1 MYINIKNVLSK
12 SKSLSIIKKKTKE
25 RGKKQMKLNF
35 KGRREKGIT
44 LIALVITIIV
54 LLILVGVTIAT
65 LTGENGILTKAKT
78 AQTTTNE
85 ENAKEQIKT
94 AVMGSYGKDGKLN
107 YGDLKTNLEQIGIKE
122 LPNEALYPLKVTL
135 DGVKATIKE
144 NGEVEFQNG
153 KTIEV
158 GDYVAYDPTLEANA
172 SDLSYTS
179 TTDKTGADSNQEFN
193 VSTYKKAGYGWRVL
207 GVSNGKIRLISEEFI
222 GAGDYTDSNRTYY
235 RLEGQKGYI
244 NGIEELNN
252 ISAIFGHGKGA
263 ESATS
268 ITVDDI
274 NAITGYNPET
284 AKYGKGDFGEYG
296 NKVTYTRGSGTALS
310 SSATNGKT
318 WSGTRD
324 TFNYYDKT
332 NKTFKALT
340 TGSTEITST
349 SYYYNPTT
357 LNSNSE
363 KPTQGVDESGVYNT
377 VYQMLFGKYTVDQNN
392 YSRNFIGTGAKTLY
406 WLASDYAHADSYS
419 VYWGLR
425 NVEDGAVE
433 YIHYCLYNSGGYD
446 AWYSYG
452 VRPVVSLKSDV
463 SLEWN
468 EAANEWEINN
478 G

>member
-1 MYINIKNVLSK
+1 MKTKFKNV
-12 SKSLSIIKKKTKE
+12 
-25 RGKKQMKLNF
+25 
-35 KGRREKGIT
+35 KGIT

-54 LLILVGVTIAT
+54 LLILAGVTIAT

-144 NGEVEFQNG
+144 NGEVEFG

-158 GDYVAYDPTLEANA
+158 GDYVDYDPTLGANA
-172 SDLSYTS
+172 SDLTYTS

-193 VSTYKKAGYGWRVL
+193 VSTYKNAGYGWRVL

-222 GAGDYTDSNRTYY
+222 GPGKDKEIYIGGNRTYY
-235 RLEGQKGYI
+235 TLEGQKGYI
-244 NGIEELNN
+244 NGIEELNK

-284 AKYGKGDFGEYG
+284 AKYGKGYFGEYG
-296 NKVTYTRGSGTALS
+296 NKVTYTRGSGTDLS

-318 WSGTRD
+318 WSGPQS
-324 TFNYYDKT
+324 TFNYY
-332 NKTFKALT
+332 NKSTKEFVPLT
-340 TGSTEITST
+340 SGSTEITST
-349 SYYYNPTT
+349 IYEYEPTT
-357 LNSNSE
+357 LGTDKYA
-363 KPTQGVDESGVYNT
+363 KPLQGVDENGTFNEIYK
-377 VYQMLFGKYTVDQNN
+377 MIFGDWERTEKNGY
-392 YSRNFIGTGAKTLY
+392 YRNFTGTGTEPNY
-406 WLASDYAHADSYS
+406 WLASDYADAYNSR

-425 NVEDGAVE
+425 YVD
-433 YIHYCLYNSGGYD
+433 GGYVSD
-446 AWYSYG
+446 GILYFSSGYEYSGSIG
-452 VRPVVSLKSDV
+452 VRPVVSLKSDI

-468 EAANEWEINN
+468 DTAGEWKMK
-478 G
+478 